1 MPLDTHDSDVGAA
14 DAPIIYDDAEGD
26 APQLL
31 DARDLADG
39 KSASAGG
46 DSSEVDPAEAPV
58 ARTEFHCLLIDDSR
72 VIRGVS
78 RRIMEG
84 LGFKVAEAENGKEAL
99 ERCAISMPDLIIVDW
114 DMPVM
119 TGIEF
124 VTAVRTIPNGKNP
137 KIIFC
142 TSKNA
147 VEDVTRGM
155 SAGANEWIVKPFD
168 QAKMLAKL
176 IKAGVIRRKVDS

>member
-1 MPLDTHDSDVGAA
+1 MV
-14 DAPIIYDDAEGD
+14 YDDAEGD
-26 APQLL
+26 APDFL
-31 DARDLADG
+31 DARDISSQRDTPEAAQASEEP
-39 KSASAGG
+39 SAKK
-46 DSSEVDPAEAPV
+46 EY
-58 ARTEFHCLLIDDSR
+58 HCLLIDDSR

-84 LGFKVAEAENGKEAL
+84 LGFRTAEAENGKEAL
-99 ERCAISMPDLIIVDW
+99 ERCALSMPDLIIVDW

-124 VTAVRTIPNGKNP
+124 VTAVRAIPNGSKP

-142 TSKNA
+142 TSKNS
-147 VEDVTRGM
+147 VEDVQRGM

-176 IKAGVIRRKVDS
+176 IKAGVIRRKGEN